1 MIKNL
6 NQPLNSSSINEQMK
20 IETEWDD
27 SQNISPQIN
36 KQKISAGLNIE
47 FDNNLNSA
55 GNLDT
60 YEVWGWIILI

>member
-1 MIKNL
+1 MR
-6 NQPLNSSSINEQMK
+6 

-36 KQKISAGLNIE
+36 KQKVSAGLNIE
-47 FDNNLNSA
+47 LDNNLNSA

-60 YEVWGWIILI
+60 YEVWGWIIVI